1 MKKRITHL
9 LLLASVSILHSQV
22 LPFNPNLKPFYH
34 GVASGDPIE
43 DRVIL
48 WTRVT
53 PEHDTL
59 IEGSFVMA
67 LDTALQMI
75 VKSGSFSTDSSKDY
89 TVKLDVT
96 GLRSNTTYYYAFTA
110 FGKRSPI
117 GRTKTTP
124 GSRDN
129 NLNEI
134 LRFAVVAC
142 SNFEGGYFN
151 AYNGIAARNDLDAV
165 IHLGD
170 YIYEYGQGEY
180 RNIHLPDTER
190 DHYPKSELLVKND
203 YRNRY
208 SQYRLDSDLQRMH
221 QQHPM
226 IAVWDDHE
234 TADDAYDTGAGN
246 HQANEGDWE
255 ERKRMAKEAYF
266 EWIPIRGEAAHT
278 DLYRRIT
285 YGNLM
290 DLFILDT
297 RMDGRVKQPEQFDEP
312 DDSLNPRRMMSTK
325 QYNWLFEGI
334 KSSSARWKVI
344 GNQVIF
350 SDVNVGFAASDPTS
364 YEEVSFYEN
373 LFTDNWKGYKIQ
385 RNAIID
391 SLQLNSIDNVVI
403 LTGDSHSSWAMDV
416 TKKPV
421 LYPEEQFGYLPQAN
435 PYDSTTRQGYNSER
449 RICMYRIL
457 YTFHLSCKLC

>member
-9 LLLASVSILHSQV
+9 FLLACVSILHNQV

-34 GVASGDPIE
+34 GVASGDPLE

-67 LDTALQMI
+67 LDTTLQMI

-96 GLRSNTTYYYAFTA
+96 GLRSNTTYYYGFTA

-226 IAVWDDHE
+226 IAV
-234 TADDAYDTGAGN
+234 
-246 HQANEGDWE
+246 
-255 ERKRMAKEAYF
+255 
-266 EWIPIRGEAAHT
+266 
-278 DLYRRIT
+278 
-285 YGNLM
+285 
-290 DLFILDT
+290 
-297 RMDGRVKQPEQFDEP
+297 
-312 DDSLNPRRMMSTK
+312 
-325 QYNWLFEGI
+325 
-334 KSSSARWKVI
+334 
-344 GNQVIF
+344 
-350 SDVNVGFAASDPTS
+350 
-364 YEEVSFYEN
+364 
-373 LFTDNWKGYKIQ
+373 
-385 RNAIID
+385 
-391 SLQLNSIDNVVI
+391 
-403 LTGDSHSSWAMDV
+403 
-416 TKKPV
+416 
-421 LYPEEQFGYLPQAN
+421 
-435 PYDSTTRQGYNSER
+435 
-449 RICMYRIL
+449 
-457 YTFHLSCKLC
+457 